1 MPSGLGI
8 SDQRKPERLLPR
20 FPNRRPG
27 PRHDLT
33 NLTKHGRDARINTD
47 RENMRKA
54 VNIYQAKSQLS
65 DLVSRAADGEE
76 FVIAKSGK
84 PRARLVPLAVPPVRR
99 RPGGGKGKVWVADD
113 FDAPLPADLL
123 AAFEGR

>member
-1 MPSGLGI
+1 
-8 SDQRKPERLLPR
+8 
-20 FPNRRPG
+20 
-27 PRHDLT
+27 
-33 NLTKHGRDARINTD
+33 
-47 RENMRKA
+47 MRKA

-65 DLVSRAADGEE
+65 DMVSRAADGEE

-84 PRARLVPLAVPPVRR
+84 PRARLVPLAAPPPRR

-113 FDAPLPADLL
+113 FDAPLPADLV